1 MSAEVQRHIGM
12 GPGISRRQFLH
23 TGAWAGLSLAVG
35 AMSLADPRPRLAG
48 AGQAV
53 DSPRY
58 GGVLTMWI
66 GGDPP
71 NFDIHQNSTYLT
83 QHITAAC
90 YNNLV
95 QYDPLHPD
103 RIIAD
108 LAERWE
114 ASPDGMQYTFHL
126 VKGVTFHDSKPF
138 SSADVKL
145 SLERIKQPPS
155 GVISIRREALAAVE
169 DIQTP
174 DAWTVI
180 VTLKR
185 PNPSLLAN
193 LAGGHMSIY
202 PKHVLEAQ
210 GDMKQVVVG
219 TGPFKLKKYTRG
231 VSVELERN
239 ADYFVKGRPY
249 LDAITIYI
257 MPDPSSA
264 YAALR
269 TGRLLMLRFLE
280 LGLGKR
286 AEQELAG
293 QLVIQ
298 RTAGIGFYAFNMNT
312 RRRPWDDIRVRQ
324 AVSLAIDRRTS
335 MAVVSEGEGEIGS
348 YIPPSS
354 PWALPAEELLTIPG
368 YGPNVEGNRARAKQ
382 LMAEAGFPDG
392 FKTTMLTRKLPI
404 SEKLSVFMKD
414 QLAKIGIQATLD
426 VQESAAAFD
435 ILNRRGF
442 DTAPWWTAFAVADPD
457 AVYSEFYTCDAGRN
471 YPSLCLPEVDQ
482 LFQQQTQTLDPEAR
496 QRLVREIDRKLLEAQ
511 GSSML
516 HWHSYLTGHWPQVR
530 NWLQHPSL
538 YNNQRMQDVWLAKA

>member
-1 MSAEVQRHIGM
+1 M
-12 GPGISRRQFLH
+12 GCSISFY
-23 TGAWAGLSLAVG
+23 LA
-35 AMSLADPRPRLAG
+35 
-48 AGQAV
+48 
-53 DSPRY
+53 
-58 GGVLTMWI
+58 
-66 GGDPP
+66 
-71 NFDIHQNSTYLT
+71 
-83 QHITAAC
+83 
-90 YNNLV
+90 
-95 QYDPLHPD
+95 
-103 RIIAD
+103 
-108 LAERWE
+108 
-114 ASPDGMQYTFHL
+114 
-126 VKGVTFHDSKPF
+126 KGVTFHDGKPF

-145 SLERIKQPPS
+145 SLERIKQPPD

-202 PKHVLEAQ
+202 PKHVVEAQ
-210 GDMKQVVVG
+210 GDMKKVVVG

-257 MPDPSSA
+257 MPDPNSA
-264 YAALR
+264 YGALR

-293 QLVIQ
+293 QIVIQ
-298 RTAGIGFYAFNMNT
+298 RTAGIGFYTFNMNT

-335 MAVVSEGEGEIGS
+335 IAVVSEGEGEIGG

-354 PWALPAEELLTIPG
+354 PWALPAEELVSIPG
-368 YGPNVEGNRARAKQ
+368 YGPDVEANRARAKQ
-382 LMAEAGFPDG
+382 LLAEAGFPDG

-457 AVYSEFYTCDAGRN
+457 AVFSEFYTCDAARN

-482 LFQQQTQTLDPEAR
+482 LFQEQTQTLEPEAHR
-496 QRLVREIDRKLLEAQ
+496 RLVREIDRKLLQAQ

-516 HWHSYLTGHWPQVR
+516 NWHNYLTGHWPQVR